1 MASSGEDYLVV
12 RQRQIERKKR
22 ILTIVSV
29 VSFFG
34 STVFGVVQL
43 VQRSTH
49 SPPPVT
55 ATKSPESLLQEQ
67 AKGYEL
73 VLQREPNNQVALE
86 KLSLLRV
93 QMQDFKGAAEILEKL
108 VKQYPDKQEYK
119 VVLEDMKKRQGKSDR
134 SN

>member
-29 VSFFG
+29 VSFLG
-34 STVFGVVQL
+34 STVFAVVPL
-43 VQRSTH
+43 VQRATQ
-49 SPPPVT
+49 SPPSVNT
-55 ATKSPESLLQEQ
+55 TKSIESSLREQ

-86 KLSLLRV
+86 KLSLVRIQLK
-93 QMQDFKGAAEILEKL
+93 DFKGASELLEKL
-108 VKQYPDKQEYK
+108 VKLHPDRQDYK
-119 VVLEDMKKRQGKSDR
+119 VVLEDVKKKR
-134 SN
+134 

>member
-29 VSFFG
+29 VSFVG

-43 VQRSTH
+43 VQRATQ

-55 ATKSPESLLQEQ
+55 TTKSPESLLQEQ
-67 AKGYEL
+67 ANSYKL
-73 VLQREPNNQVALE
+73 VLQREPNNQIALE

-93 QMQDFKGAAEILEKL
+93 QLQDYKGASELLEKL
-108 VKQYPDKQEYK
+108 VKLHPDRQDYK
-119 VVLEDMKKRQGKSDR
+119 VILDDMNKRREKR
-134 SN
+134 YK